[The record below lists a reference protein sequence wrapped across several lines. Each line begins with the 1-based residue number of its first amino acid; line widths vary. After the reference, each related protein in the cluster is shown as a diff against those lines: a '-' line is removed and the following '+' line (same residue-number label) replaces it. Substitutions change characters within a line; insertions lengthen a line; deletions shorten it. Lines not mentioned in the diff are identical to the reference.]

1 MPSEQ
6 RDEHFL
12 HLKRTITTRNL
23 EMPKKKCIIYEDNK
37 FGQWWQMYQTVMI
50 IYVCIVIPYRMGT
63 DAKDNKAWI
72 IVNAIVD
79 ISFGIDMVLTFMT
92 SYNNA
97 STGKLVDDHK
107 QIAKNYILS
116 WFFIDLVSIFPIEL
130 IINAVRQSQTQK
142 INSLARISRIG
153 KLYKIARFFRLAKL
167 AKLLKKKKRKSN
179 DLNTELKLRE
189 GKERLMLTALVFLF
203 FIHLSACF
211 WLMTS
216 QYKSEYNWLT
226 LKKANLL
233 VQGEELKRQFDTYLV
248 SVYFVTQT
256 VTTVGYG
263 DYSPTNIVERIFVI
277 CLMLIGVIFFSFAS
291 ASFASIL
298 QNYEQLNAELSQR
311 LLSITFLKEKYNL
324 SDTLFDEIKSSS
336 VNEGDNNHDAF
347 TDMFRT
353 CDFKIQHKIIKE
365 VHKNFENLH
374 ATFFKEDIER
384 GAFCEINEDNR
395 K

>member
-1 MPSEQ
+1 METSLRIEESSDWNIVTDDDLKSIEDVVEIKRIKEMPSEQ

-130 IINAVRQSQTQK
+130 IINAVRQSQT
-142 INSLARISRIG
+142 
-153 KLYKIARFFRLAKL
+153 
-167 AKLLKKKKRKSN
+167 
-179 DLNTELKLRE
+179 
-189 GKERLMLTALVFLF
+189 
-203 FIHLSACF
+203 
-211 WLMTS
+211 
-216 QYKSEYNWLT
+216 
-226 LKKANLL
+226 
-233 VQGEELKRQFDTYLV
+233 
-248 SVYFVTQT
+248 
-256 VTTVGYG
+256 
-263 DYSPTNIVERIFVI
+263 
-277 CLMLIGVIFFSFAS
+277 
-291 ASFASIL
+291 
-298 QNYEQLNAELSQR
+298 
-311 LLSITFLKEKYNL
+311 
-324 SDTLFDEIKSSS
+324 
-336 VNEGDNNHDAF
+336 
-347 TDMFRT
+347 
-353 CDFKIQHKIIKE
+353 
-365 VHKNFENLH
+365 
-374 ATFFKEDIER
+374 
-384 GAFCEINEDNR
+384 
-395 K
+395 

>member
-1 MPSEQ
+1 MQTE
-6 RDEHFL
+6 
-12 HLKRTITTRNL
+12 T
-23 EMPKKKCIIYEDNK
+23 PKKRCIIYEDNK
-37 FGQWWQMYQTVMI
+37 YGNAWQMYQTVLI
-50 IYVCIVIPYRMGT
+50 LYVCILIPYRMGT
-63 DAKDNKAWI
+63 DAKDNKAWV

-79 ISFGIDMVLTFMT
+79 ISFGIDMILTFMT

-233 VQGEELKRQFDTYLV
+233 V
-248 SVYFVTQT
+248 
-256 VTTVGYG
+256 
-263 DYSPTNIVERIFVI
+263 
-277 CLMLIGVIFFSFAS
+277 
-291 ASFASIL
+291 
-298 QNYEQLNAELSQR
+298 
-311 LLSITFLKEKYNL
+311 
-324 SDTLFDEIKSSS
+324 
-336 VNEGDNNHDAF
+336 
-347 TDMFRT
+347 
-353 CDFKIQHKIIKE
+353 
-365 VHKNFENLH
+365 
-374 ATFFKEDIER
+374 
-384 GAFCEINEDNR
+384 
-395 K
+395 